1 MALRQFM
8 LFKNILKTLIILE
21 REDKTKYMH
30 FNMQLRTLKSIYLL
44 HVLILLTLKFQMSIN
59 ISSRLALHPIPL
71 SW

>member
-8 LFKNILKTLIILE
+8 LFKNILKTLIVLE
-21 REDKTKYMH
+21 REDETKYMQ

-44 HVLILLTLKFQMSIN
+44 HVLILLTLKFQISIN
-59 ISSRLALHPIPL
+59 ISSRLALHPTPL

>member
-1 MALRQFM
+1 MALRQSM

-21 REDKTKYMH
+21 REDETKYMH
-30 FNMQLRTLKSIYLL
+30 FNMQLRTQKSICLL

-59 ISSRLALHPIPL
+59 ISSRLGLHPIPL

>member
-1 MALRQFM
+1 M
-8 LFKNILKTLIILE
+8 LLKNILKKLVILE

-30 FNMQLRTLKSIYLL
+30 FNMQLKILKSIYLL

-59 ISSRLALHPIPL
+59 ISSRLALCPIPL

>member
-21 REDKTKYMH
+21 REDETKYMH
-30 FNMQLRTLKSIYLL
+30 FNMQLRTQKSICLL
-44 HVLILLTLKFQMSIN
+44 HVLILLTLKFQKSIN
-59 ISSRLALHPIPL
+59 ISSRLGLHPIRL